1 MQLNMRIRKP
11 RQPGSF
17 RRIVALGLALAGT
30 VLVQLRRIKRGQ
42 ARSRPAGRHSS
53 SVSHKPVASL
63 SPYVDVHTHLDET
76 NVAGSMQ
83 SAIESMPSENLV
95 KIIFMPSPFTLAD
108 ANRFDVERLAP
119 AAKKY
124 PGKINL
130 LAGASPLNPI
140 LIVPPPPRHP

>member
-1 MQLNMRIRKP
+1 MKLNMRIRKP

-30 VLVQLRRIKRGQ
+30 VLVQLRLIQIGQ
-42 ARSRPAGRHSS
+42 ARSKPAGRHSS
-53 SVSHKPVASL
+53 SVSHKPVAAL
-63 SPYVDVHTHLDET
+63 SPYIDVHTHLDET

-108 ANRFDVERLAP
+108 ANRFHVERLAP
-119 AAKKY
+119 PAKKY
-124 PGKINL
+124 PGTINL
-130 LAGASPLNPI
+130 LGPPATPNPI
-140 LIVPPPPRHP
+140 TFNAHP